1 MEQKNNIPS
10 KNKFRLKDKA
20 LISASFGLFA
30 LGTVWTCHQIKNKK
44 FPTWPLMVCSAGNL
58 AIGCS
63 IVKARENAKQK

>member
-1 MEQKNNIPS
+1 MEQNNPQ

-20 LISASFGLFA
+20 LISASFGLLA
-30 LGTVWTCHQIKNKK
+30 LGMVWTCHQIKNKK
-44 FPTWPLMVCSAGNL
+44 LPTWPLMVCSAGNL